1 MGITSKDSS
10 KVGCTIYLLIICLIG
25 YVAYMWGEAQWNYE
39 SMKKETSELIRIY
52 ATEKDPQVD
61 KYKQILVNK
70 AELCNIDLY
79 EEDIE
84 LTTNSGGSV
93 FELYWETPI
102 EFPGYTYYLEH
113 DLVVTRKT
121 EY

>member
-10 KVGCTIYLLIICLIG
+10 KVGCTIYLIIICVIC

-39 SMKKETSELIRIY
+39 SMKKETTELIKFHV
-52 ATEKDPQVD
+52 TEKTPQVD
-61 KYKQILVNK
+61 KYKKILVDK
-70 AELCNIDLY
+70 AEQCNIDLY

-84 LTTNSGGSV
+84 ITTNNNGSV
-93 FELYWETPI
+93 IELYWETPI

-113 DLVVTRKT
+113 DLVVTRKRG
-121 EY
+121 Y

>member
-39 SMKKETSELIRIY
+39 SMKKETSELLKFIV
-52 ATEKDPQVD
+52 TEKTPQVD
-61 KYKQILVNK
+61 RYKKILVDK
-70 AELCNIDLY
+70 AEQCNIDLY

-84 LTTNSGGSV
+84 ITTNSNGSV
-93 FELYWETPI
+93 IELYWETPI

-113 DLVVTRKT
+113 ELVVTRKRG
-121 EY
+121 Y

>member
-10 KVGCTIYLLIICLIG
+10 KVGCTIYLLIICVIC
-25 YVAYMWGEAQWNYE
+25 YVAYMWGEAKWNYE
-39 SMKKETSELIRIY
+39 SMKKETSELIKLI
-52 ATEKDPQVD
+52 ATEKTPQVD
-61 KYKQILVNK
+61 KYKKILVKK

-84 LTTNSGGSV
+84 ITQNNNGSV
-93 FELYWETPI
+93 IELYWETPI

-113 DLVVTRKT
+113 DLVVSRKRG
-121 EY
+121 Y

>member
-10 KVGCTIYLLIICLIG
+10 KVGCTIYLLIICVIC
-25 YVAYMWGEAQWNYE
+25 YVAYIWGEAKWNYE
-39 SMKKETSELIRIY
+39 SMKKETSELIRIHS
-52 ATEKDPQVD
+52 TEKTPQVD
-61 KYKQILVNK
+61 KYKKILVNK

-84 LTTNSGGSV
+84 ITTNEGGSV
-93 FELYWETPI
+93 FKLSWETPI

-113 DLVVTRKT
+113 DLVVTRKRG
-121 EY
+121 Y

>member
-39 SMKKETSELIRIY
+39 SMKKETSELLKFII
-52 ATEKDPQVD
+52 TEKTPQVD
-61 KYKQILVNK
+61 RYKKILVDK
-70 AELCNIDLY
+70 AEQCNIDLY

-84 LTTNSGGSV
+84 ITTNNNGSV
-93 FELYWETPI
+93 IELYWETPI

-113 DLVVTRKT
+113 DLVVTRKRG
-121 EY
+121 Y

>member
-10 KVGCTIYLLIICLIG
+10 KVGCTIYLIIICVIC
-25 YVAYMWGEAQWNYE
+25 YYAYIWGEAQWNYE
-39 SMKKETSELIRIY
+39 SMKKETSELIKII
-52 ATEKDPQVD
+52 ATKKNPPVD
-61 KYKQILVNK
+61 MYKKILVNK

-84 LTTNSGGSV
+84 ITTNKGGSV
-93 FELYWETPI
+93 FRLYWETTI

-113 DLVVTRKT
+113 DLVVSRKRG
-121 EY
+121 Y

>member
-39 SMKKETSELIRIY
+39 SMKKETSELLKFII
-52 ATEKDPQVD
+52 TEKTPQVD
-61 KYKQILVNK
+61 RYKKILVDK

-84 LTTNSGGSV
+84 ITQNNNGSV
-93 FELYWETPI
+93 IELYWETPI

-113 DLVVTRKT
+113 DLVVTKKT
-121 EY
+121 GY